1 MKVIAEFDE
10 KEFGFLCKAIEVKDV
25 MAHLNKLYGVIW
37 TEACYDAET
46 ESTQKLC
53 RTILPHIQ
61 ELNTILRFKK

>member
-10 KEFGFLCKAIEVKDV
+10 KQLGLLCKASEVKNV
-25 MAHLNKLYGVIW
+25 MSCLNKLYSVIW

-53 RTILPHIQ
+53 RKILPHIQ
-61 ELNTILRFKK
+61 KLNTILGFKK